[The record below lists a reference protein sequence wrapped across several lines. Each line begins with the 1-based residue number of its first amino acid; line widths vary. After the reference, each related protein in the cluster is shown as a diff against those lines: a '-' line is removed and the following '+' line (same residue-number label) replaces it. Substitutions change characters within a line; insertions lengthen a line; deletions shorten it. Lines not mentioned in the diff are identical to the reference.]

1 MRYTTS
7 VLVAVAAAAYAL
19 PAFPQNGTNADTLA
33 KAAPAASADSSPAKA
48 EPSNVQPMLI
58 QRLRPVDA
66 RGINVYEAP
75 KNDGIPYTGFKLG
88 WGAAFT
94 QQFQGLEH
102 SNTAAPVLK
111 NNVNTNQLMN
121 IGHGFNNAVAN
132 LYLNAQ
138 LARGIRVAMSS
149 YLSARHHR
157 NRGSR
162 TATCRSTTHRSTS
175 RR

>member
-1 MRYTTS
+1 MGAKIITKTDQQMEDRMI
-7 VLVAVAAAAYAL
+7 AVSGD
-19 PAFPQNGTNADTLA
+19 PERADTLA

-58 QRLRPVDA
+58 QRLRPVDS

-102 SNTAAPVLK
+102 SNTADAVIKKLAAPAS
-111 NNVNTNQLMN
+111 Q
-121 IGHGFNNAVAN
+121 AA
-132 LYLNAQ
+132 
-138 LARGIRVAMSS
+138 
-149 YLSARHHR
+149 
-157 NRGSR
+157 
-162 TATCRSTTHRSTS
+162 
-175 RR
+175 

>member
-1 MRYTTS
+1 MRSTTS
-7 VLVAVAAAAYAL
+7 VLVAVAAMAYAL
-19 PAFPQNGTNADTLA
+19 PAFAQNGANADTLA

-66 RGINVYEAP
+66 RGINVYESP

-102 SNTAAPVLK
+102 SNTAEAVIKFFRDTGNRRDVFGCNGRSRKHGERGQHL
-111 NNVNTNQLMN
+111 LF
-121 IGHGFNNAVAN
+121 IIRAGFNFRRRQS
-132 LYLNAQ
+132 LIT
-138 LARGIRVAMSS
+138 RG
-149 YLSARHHR
+149 
-157 NRGSR
+157 
-162 TATCRSTTHRSTS
+162 
-175 RR
+175 

>member
-1 MRYTTS
+1 M
-7 VLVAVAAAAYAL
+7 V
-19 PAFPQNGTNADTLA
+19 
-33 KAAPAASADSSPAKA
+33 
-48 EPSNVQPMLI
+48 I
-58 QRLRPVDA
+58 QRLRPVDS

-75 KNDGIPYTGFKLG
+75 KFDGVPYTGFKLG

-111 NNVNTNQLMN
+111 NNVNANQLMS

-138 LARGIRVAMSS
+138 LAKGIRVAIAAT
-149 YLSARHHR
+149 SARHHR
-157 NRGSR
+157 TWVKDRYLQIDDSPIDVLR
-162 TATCRSTTHRSTS
+162 
-175 RR
+175 